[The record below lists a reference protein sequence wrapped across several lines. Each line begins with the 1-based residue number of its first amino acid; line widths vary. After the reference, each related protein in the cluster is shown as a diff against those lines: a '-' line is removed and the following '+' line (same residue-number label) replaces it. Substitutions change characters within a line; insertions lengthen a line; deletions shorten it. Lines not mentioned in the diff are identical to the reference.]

1 VGSDLTITLDD
12 RPGEFA
18 RVGEALGG
26 AGINIDGVSGIGF
39 EGRGIIHILVE
50 NAAAARTALESAGI
64 KVEGEA
70 DAVVMDLGDIADT
83 PGAGGMM
90 ARKLSDAGVN
100 IRALYLAT
108 KNRGV
113 LVTDDNAKAR
123 QALGM

>member
-1 VGSDLTITLDD
+1 MGTDLTITLDD

-50 NAAAARTALESAGI
+50 NAAGARTALESAGI
-64 KVEGEA
+64 KVEGET

-90 ARKLSDAGVN
+90 ARKLADAGVN
-100 IRALYLAT
+100 IKALYLAT